1 VKDQSAIVE
10 HFYKYPLITQ
20 KLADYLLFRE
30 AVMLMNRKEDLTQD
44 GFQAIV
50 NIRASMNRGLS

>member
-10 HFYKYPLITQ
+10 HFYKYSLITQ